1 MVAWPGPR
9 IAIVDAVAD
18 FRVVIVGAGI
28 AGVEGLLRL
37 RRLAG
42 EAVTVTLLSPEEH
55 LVYRPSRVLEPFA
68 HGQPPTRYPVA
79 RIAADANTRWVRDS
93 LSWLDTAARTVHT
106 TSGQELPYDA
116 LLLALGGHERKPNSD
131 VVVFTDHTSEH
142 LYREIMQNIESGVMT
157 SLALVE
163 PAGPSW
169 PLPLYELAMLTA
181 KQARDAD
188 AHPQIAVVTT
198 DPRPLDAFGGEVS
211 DAVTSLLTEAGIT
224 LYTGSHARVRGP
236 RRLRLEPTGIEL
248 EPDRIVTLPTISGP
262 NVRGLT
268 GGADDRFIEV
278 DEYCRARNAGG
289 RIFAAGDATD
299 LRVKQGGLA
308 AQQADTAAAGIAHLA
323 GVAPPPARLRA
334 VMQGALLTGGKPLYL
349 TAYLIAGSGVR
360 SEIHDQPP
368 WASTQA
374 IVAEEL
380 TAYLATVQPTPTLSL
395 EGE

>member
-1 MVAWPGPR
+1 
-9 IAIVDAVAD
+9 
-18 FRVVIVGAGI
+18 
-28 AGVEGLLRL
+28 
-37 RRLAG
+37 LAG
-42 EAVTVTLLSPEEH
+42 EAVTVTLLSPAQH

-68 HGQPPTRYPVA
+68 HGQPPTRYPVE

-93 LSWLDTAARTVHT
+93 LSWLDRAARIVHT
-106 TSGQELPYDA
+106 TGGQELPYDA
-116 LLLALGGHERKPNSD
+116 LLLALGGQERKPNSD
-131 VVVFTDHTSEH
+131 VVVFTDHTTEH
-142 LYREIMQNIESGVMT
+142 LYREIMKNIESGVMT

-163 PAGPSW
+163 PSGPSW
-169 PLPLYELAMLTA
+169 PLPLYELALLTA

-188 AHPQIAVVTT
+188 AHPQIAVVTP
-198 DPRPLDAFGGEVS
+198 DPRPLDAFGGDVS
-211 DAVTSLLTEAGIT
+211 DAVTRLLTEAGIT

-236 RRLRLEPTGIEL
+236 RRLRLEPIGIEL
-248 EPDRIVTLPTISGP
+248 EPDRIVTLPTIAGP

-268 GGADDRFIEV
+268 GGAEDRFIEV
-278 DEYCRARNAGG
+278 DEYCRARHTGG

-323 GVAPPPARLRA
+323 GAAPPPAPLRA
-334 VMQGALLTGGKPLYL
+334 SMQGALLTGGTPLYL

-368 WASTQA
+368 WGSTQA

-380 TAYLATVQPTPTLSL
+380 TTYLANVQPMTTPSPRASNVDARVVHSRNPGTDHN
-395 EGE
+395 

>member
-1 MVAWPGPR
+1 
-9 IAIVDAVAD
+9 
-18 FRVVIVGAGI
+18 
-28 AGVEGLLRL
+28 
-37 RRLAG
+37 
-42 EAVTVTLLSPEEH
+42 
-55 LVYRPSRVLEPFA
+55 LEPFA
-68 HGQPPTRYPVA
+68 HGQPPTRYPVE
-79 RIAADANTRWVRDS
+79 RIAADANARWVRDS
-93 LSWLDTAARTVHT
+93 LSWLDTAARIVHT
-106 TSGQELPYDA
+106 TGGQEVPYDA
-116 LLLALGGHERKPNSD
+116 LLLALGGQERKTNSD

-142 LYREIMQNIESGVMT
+142 LYREIMQSIESGLMT

-163 PAGPSW
+163 PSGPSW
-169 PLPLYELAMLTA
+169 PLPLYELALLTA

-188 AHPQIAVVTT
+188 AHPQISVITVDT
-198 DPRPLDAFGGEVS
+198 RPLDAFGGDVS
-211 DAVTSLLTEAGIT
+211 DAVTRLLTEAGIT

-248 EPDRIVTLPTISGP
+248 EPDRIVTLPTIAGP

-278 DEYCRARNAGG
+278 DEYCRARGTGG
-289 RIFAAGDATD
+289 RVFAAGDATD

-323 GVAPPPARLRA
+323 GAAPPPVRLRA
-334 VMQGALLTGGKPLYL
+334 AMHGALLTGGKPLYL

-368 WASTQA
+368 WGSTQA

-380 TAYLATVQPTPTLSL
+380 TTYLATVEPTPTLSP
-395 EGE
+395 EGK

>member
-1 MVAWPGPR
+1 VIAWPGPR
-9 IAIVDAVAD
+9 IAIGDAVAD

-42 EAVTVTLLSPEEH
+42 EAVTVTLLSPAQH

-68 HGQPPTRYPVA
+68 HGQPPTRYPVE

-93 LSWLDTAARTVHT
+93 LSWLDRAARIVHT
-106 TSGQELPYDA
+106 TGGQELPYDA
-116 LLLALGGHERKPNSD
+116 LLLALGGQERKPNSD
-131 VVVFTDHTSEH
+131 VVVFTDHTTEH
-142 LYREIMQNIESGVMT
+142 LYREIMKNIESGVMT

-163 PAGPSW
+163 PSGPSW
-169 PLPLYELAMLTA
+169 PLPLYELALLTA

-188 AHPQIAVVTT
+188 AHPQIAVVTP
-198 DPRPLDAFGGEVS
+198 DPRPLDAFGGDVS
-211 DAVTSLLTEAGIT
+211 DAVTRLLTEAGIT
-224 LYTGSHARVRGP
+224 LYTGSHARARGP
-236 RRLRLEPTGIEL
+236 RRLRLEPSGIEL
-248 EPDRIVTLPTISGP
+248 EPDRIVTLPTIEGP

-278 DEYCRARNAGG
+278 DEYCRVRDTDG

-323 GVAPPPARLRA
+323 GTAPPPARLRA
-334 VMQGALLTGGKPLYL
+334 AMQGALLTGRKPLYL

-360 SEIHDQPP
+360 SEILDQPP
-368 WASTQA
+368 WGSTQA

-380 TAYLATVQPTPTLSL
+380 TAYLATVQPTLSV
-395 EGE
+395 EGQ